1 MCQKSERH
9 VLPCFHASMLGNHS
23 YKISAIAQVRSTFKN
38 QLAIKKNK
46 KQKQTNKQRN
56 ALLKEKLK
64 VPSL

>member
-1 MCQKSERH
+1 
-9 VLPCFHASMLGNHS
+9 MLGNHS